1 MDPVSL
7 TLGILPMVGNAVNV
21 YKSVRVKFKIFCHY
35 SAEVERIRKKF
46 GAQRDYFLNEVE
58 LVLRLVL
65 QDQDVIKDMM
75 KDPAHD
81 QWKAHSLEKQLEAVM
96 GRNTT
101 SLIDI
106 VNDIRESMGAL
117 HRAFQCFTPL
127 EEEQKRDEQFKRK
140 PLKDSIRKLRKRVTI
155 TFEKKSFEDQIDRL
169 EQSNGGIRRLR
180 EQVSQLQKPVRYT
193 ARKSS
198 ARGGRL
204 PQEFGAY
211 GAIRRASKALHEAL
225 RTAWSS
231 TQAPHLGHFV
241 RLFLNAKAETDVQM
255 EIAILCY
262 GGEMQQRA
270 LLQTTLTRLEVRSRT
285 RDSIAW
291 SSAGLLSPASEADSL
306 QNDRRKRQRVR
317 FSSVGGGSDISSDAE
332 SASYAS
338 TAPTEST
345 VVSTDD
351 LQLTGHFC
359 RELSRRCSTADIM
372 CKAEGLVHIDS
383 CMQEGFRH
391 CFFPCSSS
399 YCGNFVPDNVMLM
412 DEAFGQPAS
421 TRLTV
426 VDQLQLA
433 HRLVSAVLKFNSTPW
448 LNEAWS
454 FRDLGF
460 FRQGED
466 LTTSLQTLHF
476 GVELIHSKPEPG
488 GSMSIMDVESP
499 ANLAQSFEEA
509 QYKHG
514 VRNITLYSLGAALLA
529 IGRWERIDHND
540 IEGVRRLASQPC
552 YLGPVYQ
559 ELTQKVLDCDFGYG
573 KDLKKPRLQEAIY
586 EMVVLELESMIAS
599 LDISDDEKGRTFPY
613 TICSSAREM
622 RR

>member
-21 YKSVRVKFKIFCHY
+21 YKSVRAKFKVFCHY

-81 QWKAHSLEKQLEAVM
+81 HWKATSLERKLEAVL
-96 GRNTT
+96 GRNMT
-101 SLIDI
+101 SLTDI
-106 VNDIRESMGAL
+106 VNDITASMAAL
-117 HRAFQCFTPL
+117 QKAFQCFTPL
-127 EEEQKRDEQFKRK
+127 EEEQKRDEQLKRR
-140 PLKDSIRKLRKRVTI
+140 PLKDSIRKLRKRITI
-155 TFEKKSFEDQIDRL
+155 TFEKKSFEDQIDHL
-169 EQSNGGIRRLR
+169 ERSNGGLRRLR
-180 EQVSQLQKPVRYT
+180 EQVSQLQKPSRYT
-193 ARKSS
+193 ARRCS

-204 PQEFGAY
+204 PLEFGAY
-211 GAIRRASKALHEAL
+211 GAVRRASKALHEAL
-225 RTAWSS
+225 KTAWSS
-231 TQAPHLGHFV
+231 TQTPHLGHFV
-241 RLFLNAKAETDVQM
+241 RLFLNAKAEADVQM

-262 GGEMQQRA
+262 GAEWPQRA

-285 RDSIAW
+285 KESITW
-291 SSAGLLSPASEADSL
+291 SSAGLLTPTAEADSS
-306 QNDRRKRQRVR
+306 QNNRQKRRRVR
-317 FSSVGGGSDISSDAE
+317 FSSIGDGSDVSSDAD
-332 SASYAS
+332 STSYAS

-359 RELSRRCSTADIM
+359 RELSRRCSAPDTM
-372 CKAEGLVHIDS
+372 CKTEGLGHLDS
-383 CMQEGFRH
+383 CVQEGFRH

-399 YCGNFVPDNVMLM
+399 CGSKLALDNVMLM
-412 DEAFGQPAS
+412 DEALGQSAS

-426 VDQLQLA
+426 VGQLQLA
-433 HRLVSAVLKFNSTPW
+433 RRLVSAVLKFNSTPW

-454 FRDLGF
+454 VRDLAF

-466 LTTSLQTLHF
+466 LTMSLQTLHF

-488 GSMSIMDVESP
+488 DSMSAMDVESP
-499 ANLAQSFEEA
+499 ANLSQYSEDA

-514 VRNITLYSLGAALLA
+514 VRNMTLYSLGAALLA

-586 EMVVLELESMIAS
+586 EMVVLELESMIAT
-599 LDISDDEKGRTFPY
+599 LDISDDE
-613 TICSSAREM
+613 
-622 RR
+622 

>member
-7 TLGILPMVGNAVNV
+7 TLGVLPMVGNAVNV

-46 GAQRDYFLNEVE
+46 GAQRDYFLNEIE
-58 LVLRLVL
+58 LVLRLIL

-81 QWKAHSLEKQLEAVM
+81 QWKAHSLEKKLEAVL
-96 GRNTT
+96 GRNMA

-106 VNDIRESMGAL
+106 VNDIRESMAAL
-117 HRAFQCFTPL
+117 QRAFQCFTPL
-127 EEEQKRDEQFKRK
+127 EEEQKRDEQLKRK

-169 EQSNGGIRRLR
+169 ERSNGGLRRLR
-180 EQVSQLQKPVRYT
+180 EQVSQLQSPPRHT
-193 ARKSS
+193 ARRSS
-198 ARGGRL
+198 ARGARL
-204 PQEFGAY
+204 LQEFGAY

-231 TQAPHLGHFV
+231 TQSPHLGHFV

-262 GGEMQQRA
+262 GAEMPQRA

-285 RDSIAW
+285 KDSITW
-291 SSAGLLSPASEADSL
+291 SSAGLLTPASEADGS
-306 QNDRRKRQRVR
+306 QSEQRKRQRVR
-317 FSSVGGGSDISSDAE
+317 FSSVGGGSDTGSDAE
-332 SASYAS
+332 SASYVS
-338 TAPTEST
+338 TTRTEST
-345 VVSTDD
+345 VVSTDN

-359 RELSRRCSTADIM
+359 RELSRRCSTPDM
-372 CKAEGLVHIDS
+372 LCKTEGLGHIDS

-399 YCGNFVPDNVMLM
+399 CGGKLAPDNVMLV
-412 DEAFGQPAS
+412 DEALGQSAS

-426 VDQLQLA
+426 VGQLQLA
-433 HRLVSAVLKFNSTPW
+433 HRLASAVLKFNSTPW

-454 FRDLGF
+454 VRDLAF
-460 FRQGED
+460 FGQGED

-488 GSMSIMDVESP
+488 DSLCVMDIEPP
-499 ANLAQSFEEA
+499 ANLSQSIEDA

-540 IEGVRRLASQPC
+540 IERVRRLASQPC

-599 LDISDDEKGRTFPY
+599 LDISDDE
-613 TICSSAREM
+613 
-622 RR
+622 

>member
-35 SAEVERIRKKF
+35 SAEVERIRKRF

-65 QDQDVIKDMM
+65 QDQDVIKEMM
-75 KDPAHD
+75 RDPTHD
-81 QWKAHSLEKQLEAVM
+81 QWKAHSLEKKLGGVLE
-96 GRNTT
+96 RNLM
-101 SLIDI
+101 SLTDI
-106 VNDIRESMGAL
+106 VDDIRESMATL
-117 HRAFQCFTPL
+117 QRAFQCFIPL
-127 EEEQKRDEQFKRK
+127 EEEQNRDEQLKRK
-140 PLKDSIRKLRKRVTI
+140 PLKASIRKLRKRVTI
-155 TFEKKSFEDQIDRL
+155 TFESKVFEDQIDRL
-169 EQSNGGIRRLR
+169 EKSNGGLRRLR
-180 EQVSQLQKPVRYT
+180 EQVSQLQKPPRYT

-225 RTAWSS
+225 RTTWSS

-262 GGEMQQRA
+262 GVEIQQRA
-270 LLQTTLTRLEVRSRT
+270 LLQTTLTRLQVRSRT
-285 RDSIAW
+285 KDSITW
-291 SSAGLLSPASEADSL
+291 SSARLLTPASETDSS

-317 FSSVGGGSDISSDAE
+317 FSSIGGGSDLSSDTDP
-332 SASYAS
+332 ASYAS
-338 TAPTEST
+338 AATTEST
-345 VVSTDD
+345 VDPTND

-359 RELSRRCSTADIM
+359 RELSRRSSTADIM
-372 CKAEGLVHIDS
+372 CKAEGLGHIDS

-399 YCGNFVPDNVMLM
+399 YCGNIGLDSVMPM
-412 DEAFGQPAS
+412 DEALGQSAS
-421 TRLTV
+421 FRLTV
-426 VDQLQLA
+426 VGQLQLA

-454 FRDLGF
+454 VRDLAF

-466 LTTSLQTLHF
+466 WTMSLQTLHF
-476 GVELIHSKPEPG
+476 GVELIHGGPEPG
-488 GSMSIMDVESP
+488 DSMSVMDVESP
-499 ANLAQSFEEA
+499 ASLARSFEDA

-599 LDISDDEKGRTFPY
+599 LDISDE
-613 TICSSAREM
+613 E
-622 RR
+622 